1 MTISIR
7 LEPELEQ
14 RINNLAEK
22 THRSKSFYIREMI
35 LQTIEDMEDYY
46 LAEQTMEEIRKGKSK
61 LYSSDEVRKELG
73 LDN

>member
-14 RINNLAEK
+14 RINNLAKK
-22 THRSKSFYIREMI
+22 TNRSKSYYIREMI
-35 LQTIEDMEDYY
+35 LQSIEDMEDYY
-46 LAEQTMEEIRKGKSK
+46 LAEEAMENIRKGKSK
-61 LYSSDEVRKELG
+61 LYSQDEIRKELG